1 MKRTLTIALTLCLL
15 LSCGVFSVSY
25 AAEPVELTMVWMGG
39 DTASERFIPLLQA
52 WNEAHPDIQ
61 ITGELIDTDTEEKMR
76 MMLASGKAPDIMM
89 LGYSWV
95 PSIVESGDYLLD
107 LNKQDI
113 LDLSGYDQNA
123 LKMLGEYNGIQAGVP
138 ACYATI
144 TMCMNMTSAEK
155 YGVEMA
161 DNLTIDELYE
171 KGAALHEA
179 HPDTYLY
186 IVHEVEVYELFRS
199 LMRQKLNGSMFNDDY
214 TLNFTQDELTEL
226 FNIIKKGYD
235 TNTFMPMADAVA
247 SSPDGACL
255 LNAKWVAGDGLA
267 VSNASGGIIYAISFV
282 QGHEDM
288 QFNMFTLPKLT
299 ADSTYGNG
307 ILSCEK
313 IWAISSQSEHPEEA
327 LTFLNYLVNSTEAVD
342 YLQGDALSG
351 VYATKAQFDHA
362 AEKQYSNPYIT
373 EAYTKVINCA
383 QPADNPISLNSDLN
397 TILRDALLTVCY
409 MSATPEDAAAT
420 AVTQLTDRLAQLKT
434 EAGK

>member
-1 MKRTLTIALTLCLL
+1 
-15 LSCGVFSVSY
+15 
-25 AAEPVELTMVWMGG
+25 
-39 DTASERFIPLLQA
+39 
-52 WNEAHPDIQ
+52 
-61 ITGELIDTDTEEKMR
+61 
-76 MMLASGKAPDIMM
+76 
-89 LGYSWV
+89 
-95 PSIVESGDYLLD
+95 
-107 LNKQDI
+107 
-113 LDLSGYDQNA
+113 
-123 LKMLGEYNGIQAGVP
+123 
-138 ACYATI
+138 
-144 TMCMNMTSAEK
+144 MNMTSAEK

-214 TLNFTQDELTEL
+214 TLNFTQDDLTEL